1 MLYYLIHIRLFD
13 AQSSTG
19 SNLNPPPALHP
30 TPTRQV
36 IVVYLGTFIAGT
48 FANQIEQLI
57 DDPSSIVTVLGT
69 SAPQVSIFFL
79 AYITLRG
86 VLLVPLSIL
95 RYVPYA
101 IYAAKMKLAAT
112 ERARAAAWSGFFAE
126 YGGRAANDMLIV
138 LLGGC
143 QLPPRPIGR
152 LGNK

>member
-1 MLYYLIHIRLFD
+1 MLN
-13 AQSSTG
+13 AQRCATPTLST
-19 SNLNPPPALHP
+19 LRPPHP
-30 TPTRQV
+30 TPAHRQA

-57 DDPSSIVTVLGT
+57 DDPSSIVTVLAT

-95 RYVPYA
+95 RYMPYA

-112 ERARAAAWSGFFAE
+112 ERARARASAGFFAE
-126 YGGRAANDMLIV
+126 YGGRAANDMLIA
-138 LLGGC
+138 LLGA
-143 QLPPRPIGR
+143 RS
-152 LGNK
+152 NDS